1 MFVDT
6 CILVKQRE
14 EPNIED
20 GGQEDPRQYRL
31 EGAGQYK
38 ILILPTQNSD
48 KVSCT
53 HRGYSEACTEDCEE

>member
-31 EGAGQYK
+31 EGQNN
-38 ILILPTQNSD
+38 ILTLPTNEQD
-48 KVSCT
+48 KVSGT
-53 HRGYSEACTEDCEE
+53 FQGYTEACTEDCEE